1 MSGIAARAVYLIVGA
16 MMRSPSS
23 RSPALE
29 IDTLLA
35 RLRDEPAARARVAV
49 LIDGIQSA
57 AQAAVHNSDLGE
69 VTALTDLLVGRQPE
83 LVAAVMGDEPTP
95 VPREEFDADTRTAAS
110 TQNTQSRT
118 STINE
123 KK

>member
-1 MSGIAARAVYLIVGA
+1 
-16 MMRSPSS
+16 
-23 RSPALE
+23 LE

-57 AQAAVHNSDLGE
+57 AQAAIHNRDLGE
-69 VTALTDLLVGRQPE
+69 VTALTDLLVSRQPD
-83 LVAAVMGDEPTP
+83 LVAAVMGDAPAP